1 VKVILC
7 ENVPNL
13 GEMGSTVKVAEGYA
27 RNYLL
32 PRKMAVP
39 AESNSAKQIEHEM
52 RNIKRREDK
61 LRTEMTAV
69 AKKIEALTIE
79 FTMRAGEEDK
89 LFGSVTAAQISES
102 LSALGYEVDRK
113 NITIEEP
120 IRTLGIFTVSAKLAK
135 GVEAKIKVWVKK
147 LEEEATE

>member
-1 VKVILC
+1 MKVILC

-39 AESNSAKQIEHEM
+39 AESDSAKQIEHEM
-52 RNIKRREDK
+52 RIIKRREEK
-61 LRTEMTAV
+61 HRAEMTEL

-89 LFGSVTAAQISES
+89 LFGSVTAAQIAEG
-102 LSALGYEVDRK
+102 LAEKGYQVDRK
-113 NITIEEP
+113 NIHIEEP
-120 IRTLGIFTVSAKLAK
+120 IRTLGIFTVPAKLAK
-135 GVEAKIKVWVKK
+135 GVEANIKVWVKK

>member
-39 AESNSAKQIEHEM
+39 AESDSAKQIEHEM

-102 LSALGYEVDRK
+102 LGALGYTVDRK
-113 NITIEEP
+113 NIHIEEP

-135 GVEAKIKVWVKK
+135 GVEANIKVWVKK